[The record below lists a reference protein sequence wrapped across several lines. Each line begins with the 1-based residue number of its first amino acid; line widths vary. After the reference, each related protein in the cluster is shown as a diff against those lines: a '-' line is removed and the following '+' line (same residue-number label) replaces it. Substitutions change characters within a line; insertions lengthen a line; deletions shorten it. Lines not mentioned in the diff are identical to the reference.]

1 MNRTD
6 RKAADKVEL
15 VATAMG
21 GQGDAL
27 ADWQGKRVFAP
38 FALPG
43 ERLRAVL
50 RSAAGGDF
58 AARDIEILE
67 ASPDR
72 ITPPCRHFGTCG
84 GCALQH
90 WAEPAY
96 RAWKIDLVRQALS
109 HRGLALPA
117 RIETVFVPA
126 ATRRRAEFAALK
138 QGGEVLLGFHA
149 RGSDAIV
156 DQRECP
162 LLTPALDRLVPALRN
177 ALRDVLRGDEAA
189 DVLVTETATGIDLL
203 ITADN
208 PPNPARR
215 TTLARF
221 AAENAVVRIGWQAR
235 RGSPEPIVLLRPP
248 QVTFGE
254 VAVDLPLPSFLQ
266 PSAAGEAAL
275 KAAVLAMI
283 GKPKRIAELYAG
295 CGTFTFD
302 LAKIGKVHAV
312 ESSKPALAAMDQAAR
327 RAQLGHRITS
337 EARDLERAPLTF
349 QELKTYDAVVF
360 DPPRAGAKAQSE
372 MLAKSRVKRIVGV
385 SCNPATFARDA
396 RTLVDGGYDLA
407 AITIVDQF
415 IWSPHVELVAEF
427 RRR

>member
-6 RKAADKVEL
+6 SKTADKVEL

-50 RSAAGGDF
+50 RPAAGGDF
-58 AARDIEILE
+58 SAAEIEILE
-67 ASPDR
+67 QSPNR
-72 ITPPCRHFGTCG
+72 IAPACRHFGTCG

-96 RAWKIDLVRQALS
+96 RAWKIDLVRQALG

-117 RIETVFVPA
+117 QLETVFVPA
-126 ATRRRAEFAALK
+126 ATRRRAEFAAVK

-149 RGSDAIV
+149 RGNNAIV

-162 LLTPALDRLVPALRN
+162 LLTPVLARLVPALRG
-177 ALRDVLRGDEAA
+177 ALREILRADEAA
-189 DVLVTETATGIDLL
+189 DVLATETLTGIDLL
-203 ITADN
+203 ISADN

-215 TTLARF
+215 AFLARF
-221 AAENAVVRIGWQAR
+221 AAENEVARIGWQAK
-235 RGSPEPIVLLRPP
+235 RGSPEPIALLRAP
-248 QVTFGE
+248 QVKFG
-254 VAVDLPLPSFLQ
+254 VVVVDLPMPAFLQ
-266 PSAAGEAAL
+266 PSAEGEAAL

-312 ESSKPALAAMDQAAR
+312 EGSKPALGALGQAAK

-337 EARDLERAPLTF
+337 EARDLEQAPLTF

-396 RTLVDGGYDLA
+396 RALVDGGYDLA